1 MQKIVAA
8 TALAVTLS
16 LSLAPATAF
25 APTAAD
31 GAASHQAPQV
41 QAAVVAAPML
51 DAAALDAERAEARQ
65 RLPHAS
71 ADIAPGQGRAEFE
84 AWLARRPENRAA
96 VAEFSAYLTRAG
108 VGDVLPAWQLVRT
121 SSSWRQCGADGFE
134 VAPRDKWDNI
144 VRTLRFVKEEVI
156 PAVGPV
162 RALSGYRNQRLNA
175 CSNGAPASA
184 HRHFHALDLM
194 PVSAAVSPAAAARMT
209 PVSASTTA
217 CASTSTRAASAAG
230 ARTAAAPPAP
240 ASATADSGQ
249 EALVVTAEVSAAAG

>member
-194 PVSAAVSPAAAARMT
+194 PVSAAVSRGEMIRSVCQAHARSGRAHDAGLGFYNGMRFHVDT
-209 PVSASTTA
+209 SGFRRWGANGSGATSPCVSYS
-217 CASTSTRAASAAG
+217 
-230 ARTAAAPPAP
+230 
-240 ASATADSGQ
+240 
-249 EALVVTAEVSAAAG
+249 